1 MSLAFDLDKPSGISV
16 YHSQDNSSD
25 KDKLITLP
33 AGTTTATN
41 QRHHSMNISWMR
53 QFRLYKFTIL
63 ILLLLVLLPLLAHR
77 KLLNAEQEAPPTDV
91 HRSRPLL
98 DAYEDFSAMRASDL
112 KMRIEEMLR
121 IKSTVS
127 VELRELES
135 RRQKL
140 QSDISQYNQK
150 IEELKQELLREQT
163 ELERLKIS
171 VEQAQVAQR
180 EAVQRN
186 TPELA
191 LPRTLLPST
200 LPRKMN
206 GVSSGIA
213 AACEMHNCFDHSRCS
228 LTSGFPVYLYDPDV
242 HNVQRAGYDIDGFL
256 KTTLKQTLGY
266 NAHIVRDPKQACIYL
281 VLVGEALLEQDLLRN
296 NRYAA
301 QEAEQ
306 QLQQRSTVSSVTT
319 HSPIDIQKLY
329 QLPHWGGDGRNHVLL
344 NLARRDLNSART
356 NPLLQLNTMRAII
369 VQSTFERIQFRPNYD
384 LIVPPILGPPGG
396 DVWQECAS
404 MVPARRK
411 YLLSFQGE
419 LRPALS
425 MQTAGSQPLD
435 DFILEHLKDMT
446 RSATQDQFLLQFQC
460 VPATEVQ
467 DADTLPDW
475 TLCGSDSSRKQL
487 LKDSTYALI
496 LPPLGQRVSSTL
508 MLARLYE
515 ALRSGAVPVIL
526 GADELRLPY
535 AETLDWRRAA
545 LLLPKA
551 RITELHFLLR
561 AVQDAD
567 LLLLRRQGRLIWERY
582 LSSVQAT
589 VDTVIASMRD
599 RLGIPPRP
607 VPSVV
612 AQSVF
617 NNTFIPLKSEPPVGM
632 DTEPEESL
640 GPIEPPYP
648 SPAFRRNYTIL
659 RMHSKEAWNDW
670 MDPFYLYPQL
680 PFDPALPSEA
690 KFMGSHT
697 GFRPIGKGIGGAGK
711 EFSEALGGNYPREQ
725 FTIVILTYEREQ
737 VLMDSL
743 GRLYG
748 LPYLHKVVVV
758 WNSPKP
764 PLDDLRWPDIGVP
777 VAVVRAPRNSLNNR
791 FLPFDVIETEAVLS
805 VDDDAHLRHDEIL
818 FGFRVWR
825 EHRDRIVGFPG
836 RYHAW
841 DLSSNNMWHYNSNY
855 SCELSMVLT
864 GAAFLH
870 KYYMYLY
877 SYHLPQAIRDKVD
890 EYMNCE
896 DIAMNFL
903 VSHLT
908 RRPPVK
914 VTSRWTFR
922 CPGCPV
928 SLSEDDTH
936 FQERHKCINFFSQVF
951 GYTPLLNTQYRADS
965 ILFKTR
971 IPHDKQKC
979 FKYI

>member
-1 MSLAFDLDKPSGISV
+1 MSPALDLGNSVEPYHNLDSGSVGKDTSPCTSSSPSVRHAMG
-16 YHSQDNSSD
+16 Q
-25 KDKLITLP
+25 
-33 AGTTTATN
+33 GT
-41 QRHHSMNISWMR
+41 SWLR
-53 QFRLYKFTIL
+53 QCRRYK
-63 ILLLLVLLPLLAHR
+63 LLAVILM
-77 KLLNAEQEAPPTDV
+77 LLFFVSCLAYRILSSEQDAPSLDV
-91 HRSRPLL
+91 HRSSPLL
-98 DAYEDFSAMRASDL
+98 DAYEDFSAMRAGDL
-112 KMRIEEMLR
+112 KMRIEELVR

-186 TPELA
+186 TPDLA
-191 LPRTLLPST
+191 LPRSLLPNT
-200 LPRKMN
+200 LPRRMSPISW
-206 GVSSGIA
+206 GMA
-213 AACEMHNCFDHSRCS
+213 ASCEMHNCFNHSRCS
-228 LTSGFPVYLYDPDV
+228 LTSGFPVYLYDPDE
-242 HNVQRAGYDIDGFL
+242 HSVQKHGYDIDGFL
-256 KTTLKQTLGY
+256 KTTIKQTLGY
-266 NAHIVRDPKQACIYL
+266 NAHIVRDPKMACIYL

-306 QLQQRSTVSSVTT
+306 QVPSTPGQADECPV
-319 HSPIDIQKLY
+319 DMEKLY
-329 QLPHWGGDGRNHVLL
+329 RLPYWGGDGRNHVLL
-344 NLARRDLNSART
+344 NLARRDLSSRRT
-356 NPLLQLNTMRAII
+356 NPLHKQNTMRAIV
-369 VQSTFERIQFRPNYD
+369 VQSAFEREQFRPGYD
-384 LIVPPILGPPGG
+384 IIVPPILGPPGG
-396 DVWQECAS
+396 DVWQECAG

-411 YLLSFQGE
+411 YLLTFQGE
-419 LRPALS
+419 LRPKQKAS
-425 MQTAGSQPLD
+425 VRLD
-435 DFILEHLKDMT
+435 DFIIEHLTDMANG
-446 RSATQDQFLLQFQC
+446 ATQDQFVLQFQC
-460 VPATEVQ
+460 NPATEQ
-467 DADTLPDW
+467 QEADSVPDW

-487 LKDSTYALI
+487 LKDSTFVLI
-496 LPPLGQRVSSTL
+496 LPPLNGRVSSTL
-508 MLARLYE
+508 MLARIYE
-515 ALRSGAVPVIL
+515 ALRSGAIPVIL
-526 GADELRLPY
+526 GSDELRLPY
-535 AETLDWRRAA
+535 AETLDWRRTA

-589 VDTVIASMRD
+589 VDTVIASLRD

-607 VPSVV
+607 VPSVQ

-617 NNTFIPLKSEPPVGM
+617 NSTFTPLKSDPPVGI

-659 RMHSKEAWNDW
+659 RMQAKEAWNDW
-670 MDPFYLYPQL
+670 VDPFYLYPQL

-690 KFMGSHT
+690 KFLGSHT
-697 GFRPIGKGIGGAGK
+697 GFRPIGKGLGGAGK
-711 EFSEALGGNYPREQ
+711 EFGEALGGNYPREQ
-725 FTIVILTYEREQ
+725 FTIVMLTYEREQ

-825 EHRDRIVGFPG
+825 EHRDRVVGFPG

-841 DLSSNNMWHYNSNY
+841 DLGNPNGQWHYNSNY

-864 GAAFLH
+864 GAAFVH
-870 KYYMYLY
+870 KYYLYLY
-877 SYHLPQAIRDKVD
+877 TYHLPQAIRDKVD

-903 VSHLT
+903 VSHMT
-908 RRPPVK
+908 RKPPVK

-936 FQERHKCINFFSQVF
+936 FQERHKCINFFSRVF
-951 GYTPLLNTQYRADS
+951 GYTPLLNTQFRADS

>member
-1 MSLAFDLDKPSGISV
+1 MSLAFDVDNPSGSTA
-16 YHSQDNSSD
+16 YQSLKHDSSD
-25 KDKLITLP
+25 KIKS
-33 AGTTTATN
+33 TTAPASAHL
-41 QRHHSMNISWMR
+41 RYSMSTAWMR
-53 QFRLYKFTIL
+53 QCRPYKLTIL
-63 ILLLLVLLPLLAHR
+63 ILLLLILLPLLAHR
-77 KLLNAEQEAPPTDV
+77 KLLNAELDAPPTDV

-98 DAYEDFSAMRASDL
+98 DAYEDFTAMRASDL

-150 IEELKQELLREQT
+150 LEELKQELLREQT

-191 LPRTLLPST
+191 LPRTLTPNS
-200 LPRKMN
+200 LPRRMKGISD
-206 GVSSGIA
+206 GVA

-242 HNVQRAGYDIDGFL
+242 YNVQRSGYDIDGFL
-256 KTTLKQTLGY
+256 KTTIKQTLGY

-281 VLVGEALLEQDLLRN
+281 VLVGEALLEEDLLRN

-301 QEAEQ
+301 QEEVAQ
-306 QLQQRSTVSSVTT
+306 HPHILSNSMAANN
-319 HSPIDIQKLY
+319 SPIDLGKLY
-329 QLPHWGGDGRNHVLL
+329 QLPYWGGDGRNHVLL

-356 NPLLQLNTMRAII
+356 NPLLQQNTMRAII
-369 VQSTFERIQFRPNYD
+369 VQSTFERDQFRPNYD

-411 YLLSFQGE
+411 YLLTFQGE
-419 LRPALS
+419 LRPSQAAL
-425 MQTAGSQPLD
+425 QPLD
-435 DFILEHLKDMT
+435 DFIMEHLKDMS
-446 RSATQDQFLLQFQC
+446 RSSTQDQFLLQFQC
-460 VPATEVQ
+460 VPATEQ
-467 DADTLPDW
+467 QETGSLGDW

-487 LKDSTYALI
+487 LKDSTYVLI

-535 AETLDWRRAA
+535 AETIDWRRTA

-561 AVQDAD
+561 AVQDSD

-607 VPSVV
+607 VPPVV

-617 NNTFIPLKSEPPVGM
+617 NSTFIPLKSEPPVGM

-659 RMHSKEAWNDW
+659 RIQSKEAWNDW
-670 MDPFYLYPQL
+670 MDPFFLYPQL

-737 VLMDSL
+737 VLMESL

-777 VAVVRAPRNSLNNR
+777 VSVVRAPRNSLNNR

-825 EHRDRIVGFPG
+825 EHRDRVVGFPG

-841 DLSSNNMWHYNSNY
+841 DLSSNNLWHYNSNY

-864 GAAFLH
+864 GAAFIH
-870 KYYMYLY
+870 KYYMFLY
-877 SYHLPQAIRDKVD
+877 TYQLPQAIRDKVD